1 MKETLQIAMIQTHL
15 VWENTTANLSNLDA
29 LLHQVSHEVQ
39 LVILPEMFTTGFS
52 MNPEPLAE
60 TMDGPTVMWLK
71 KWAQQKRIAICGSI
85 IITENQKYYNR
96 FLFVKP
102 NGDIVSYDKR
112 HRFMMAGEGELYT
125 AGEHSVLIE
134 YEGWKLF
141 PQICYDLRFP
151 VFARNTVD
159 YDVLIYVAN
168 WPKKRVGAWD
178 ALLKARAIEN
188 MSYAIGVNRVGLDGN
203 GLEYVGHSGVYNV
216 LGDEIAEVYTE
227 DGRSTKAEETILTAT
242 LSKEHITATRKQ
254 LPFLEDRDLFTLS

>member
-1 MKETLQIAMIQTHL
+1 MTDTLQIAIIQTHL
-15 VWENTTANLSNLDA
+15 IWENATANRSNLDA
-29 LLHQVSHEVQ
+29 ILHQISDETQ

-52 MNPEPLAE
+52 MNPAPLAE
-60 TMDGPTVMWLK
+60 PMDGPTVVWLK
-71 KWAQQKRIAICGSI
+71 KWAQQKNTAICGSI
-85 IITENQKYYNR
+85 IISENEKYYNR

-125 AGEHSVLIE
+125 AGEHPVLIE

-159 YDVLIYVAN
+159 YDVIIYVAN
-168 WPKKRVGAWD
+168 WPKPRVAAWD
-178 ALLKARAIEN
+178 ALLKARAIEK
-188 MSYAIGVNRVGLDGN
+188 MSYAIGVNRIGLDGN

-216 LGDEIAEVYTE
+216 LGEEIAEVYTE
-227 DGRSTKAEETILTAT
+227 QGRSTKADETILTAT
-242 LSKEHITATRKQ
+242 LSKSHITSTRKQ
-254 LPFLEDRDLFTLS
+254 LPFLEDRDVFTLT